1 MSLQMRAILLSIGIN
16 RKLVTIDPILEGA
29 ILNLFVK
36 TGNDYSLAVISVE
49 LLYQLRYIL
58 LQFRLQLGL

>member
-1 MSLQMRAILLSIGIN
+1 MSLQMRAILLSISIN
-16 RKLVTIDPILEGA
+16 RKIVTIDPILEGA